1 MKVLAFEDG
10 FDIEA
15 LLTSSGI
22 DLSGIELI
30 QRWDTTDFLDHI
42 RDFSPDVLLLDHFIP
57 PTKGLEVLQQLNIAV
72 AADKIERPK
81 IIVGMSSASMA
92 NERMVQF
99 GADHGIV
106 KFDLP
111 DLPMWSKTEPEIL

>member
-10 FDIEA
+10 FDIGD

-22 DLSGIELI
+22 DMSELELV

-42 RDFSPDVLLLDHFIP
+42 RDFSPDILLLDHFIP

-72 AADKIERPK
+72 AAGEITRPG

-92 NERMVQF
+92 NGRMVQF
-99 GADHGIV
+99 GADHGVI

-111 DLPMWSKTEPEIL
+111 KLPIWSNN

>member
-1 MKVLAFEDG
+1 MRVLAFEDG
-10 FDIEA
+10 WDIAELLERDGVDVSA
-15 LLTSSGI
+15 LEI
-22 DLSGIELI
+22 V
-30 QRWDTTDFLDHI
+30 QHWDSQDFLERI
-42 RDFSPDVLLLDHFIP
+42 RDFVPDVLLLDHFIP

-72 AADKIERPK
+72 AAGEIARPG

-99 GADHGIV
+99 GADHGVI

-111 DLPMWSKTEPEIL
+111 KLPIWSNN

>member
-22 DLSGIELI
+22 DMSEIELI
-30 QRWDTTDFLDHI
+30 QRWDTTEFLEQI

-57 PTKGLEVLQQLNIAV
+57 PTKGLEVLRQLNIAV
-72 AADKIERPK
+72 AAGEIERPG

-111 DLPMWSKTEPEIL
+111 DLPMWSKN